1 MPRRSVPRRALAVA
15 LVSLTML
22 VSLCLGDT
30 SDSVGDEAKDF
41 TVLDV
46 DGTPHN
52 LTDYRGKVLVV
63 DFFATWCGP
72 CAAQLEELLALW
84 PGLNHSTVAFLTI
97 DIDDRESQVLVAS
110 YRDANGIGWP
120 VAYQAAD
127 VGTDYNVDAI
137 PTLVVIDGDGVIR
150 FYHTGVV
157 SMNELRETIL
167 DLL

>member
-1 MPRRSVPRRALAVA
+1 MRALAVS

-52 LTDYRGKVLVV
+52 LTDYRGKVVVV

-72 CAAQLEELLALW
+72 CASQLEELLAIW
-84 PGLNHSTVAFLTI
+84 PELNHSSVAFLTI
-97 DIDDRESQVLVAS
+97 DIDDRESLDLVTS
-110 YRDANGIGWP
+110 YRDNYGIGWP
-120 VAYQAAD
+120 VVYQAAD
-127 VGTDYNVDAI
+127 VGSDYNVDAI
-137 PTLVVIDGDGVIR
+137 PTMVVIDGDGVIR

-157 SMNELRETIL
+157 SGEELKETIL

>member
-1 MPRRSVPRRALAVA
+1 MRALAVT

-30 SDSVGDEAKDF
+30 SDTVGDEAKDF

-46 DGTPHN
+46 DGMPHN

-72 CAAQLEELLALW
+72 CASQLEELLALW
-84 PGLNHSTVAFLTI
+84 PELNHSSVAFLAI
-97 DIDDRESQVLVAS
+97 DIDDSESLDLVTS
-110 YRDANGIGWP
+110 YRDTKGIGWP

-127 VGTDYNVDAI
+127 VGSDYNVDAI
-137 PTLVVIDGDGVIR
+137 PTMVVIDGDGVIR

-157 SMNELRETIL
+157 SREELKETIL